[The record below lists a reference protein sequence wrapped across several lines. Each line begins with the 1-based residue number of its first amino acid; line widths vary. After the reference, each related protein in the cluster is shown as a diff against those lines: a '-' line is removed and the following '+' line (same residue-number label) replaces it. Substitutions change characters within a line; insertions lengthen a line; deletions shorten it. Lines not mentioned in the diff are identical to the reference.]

1 MTLKQIRE
9 FVKNSHFFPKSIEK
23 LLHIVDSANKK
34 NYLTEGEKKKM
45 IEIINLEIEVA
56 HIKTD
61 LFEKVSLSLEELIQ
75 NSSRI
80 ILNQKV

>member
-9 FVKNSHFFPKSIEK
+9 FVKNSNFFPRSIDK
-23 LLHIVDSANKK
+23 LLHILDSAGKK
-34 NYLTEGEKKKM
+34 NYLTAADKKKM

-75 NSSRI
+75 NSTKTPKF
-80 ILNQKV
+80 L